1 MNFNS
6 EEWRAQV
13 KMIEE
18 HMRELDVTNR
28 NPRLDAVQT
37 AQLRGQFEGLQ
48 WILGWPDRAAANVVE
63 QGVLE

>member
-1 MNFNS
+1 MNFKGDD
-6 EEWRAQV
+6 WLGQV

-18 HMRELDVTNR
+18 HMRDLDVLNR
-28 NPRLDAVQT
+28 NPGLDAAAT
-37 AQLRGQFEGLQ
+37 ASLRGQFKALQ